1 MFHRGLL
8 ASSALALCVA
18 GCAPDD
24 ERSRIVT
31 ELPRDGYALFEVKP
45 GGAKRV
51 AFVVEMRDVDEG
63 TFVLLYTPKEPTSS
77 GWFELD
83 AGAYFPC
90 RHYGPSSTEDVD
102 VGCVVPGGHG
112 ALVDA
117 VVAGGSGS
125 SQVILRHELGDDEP
139 DASCSCT
146 KNAPIGWYAVMRIA
160 KSGPAIPIAVEA
172 ISMDE
177 TEPFDAPTV
186 TDRN

>member
-1 MFHRGLL
+1 MSHRRLL
-8 ASSALALCVA
+8 SSAALALCVA

-24 ERSRIVT
+24 ESSRIVT
-31 ELPRDGYALFEVKP
+31 DLPRDGYALFEVKP

-83 AGAYFPC
+83 AGAYYPC
-90 RHYGPSSTEDVD
+90 RHYGPDSSDEVD
-102 VGCVVPGGHG
+102 AGCIVPGGHG

-117 VVAGGSGS
+117 VVAGSGS

-139 DASCSCT
+139 DASCGCT
-146 KNAPIGWYAVMRIA
+146 KSAPSGWYAVMRIA
-160 KSGPAIPIAVEA
+160 KNGPAIPIAVEA
-172 ISMDE
+172 IAMDE
-177 TEPFDAPTV
+177 TEPFVAPTV
-186 TDRN
+186 TDRD